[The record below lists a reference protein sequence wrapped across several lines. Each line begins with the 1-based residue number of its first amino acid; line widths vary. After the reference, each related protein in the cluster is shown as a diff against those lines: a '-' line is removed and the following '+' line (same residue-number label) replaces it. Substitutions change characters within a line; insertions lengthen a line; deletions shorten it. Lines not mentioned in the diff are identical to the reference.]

1 MEIENENDDIEQESK
16 SDDDSTITTL
26 PFFVLV
32 PLLVNFFT
40 ADSTSSTYSSSG
52 ASSLDSSLPSSS
64 LSLSDCSDDP
74 SPQTLINGSPNGT
87 PGVEV
92 GGIAFFVASIGK
104 RCFVTSRCFLNCS
117 ISEHNTTYDV
127 IRKQRRYCTHECYE
141 CQCYNVG
148 FISSDRRI
156 AAKL

>member
-1 MEIENENDDIEQESK
+1 MQAELDELEEVEIENENDDIEQESK

-117 ISEHNTTYDV
+117 ISEHNTTYDA
-127 IRKQRRYCTHECYE
+127 IRK
-141 CQCYNVG
+141 
-148 FISSDRRI
+148 
-156 AAKL
+156 